1 MTFMRAAIMWNIL
14 LVWSDIG
21 SSAPCTL
28 PKRYRWSMSPHA
40 MDPSTTPHYVMI
52 FSSLWRRILFA
63 VARQVCLERYILA
76 EICLSHPLK
85 NQCDMLSQRVCW
97 IHFYL
102 LLHLK
107 QFLVQLSMKGSFS
120 HRNTRQQGH
129 RVISASRVIILS
141 MTVRFRSH
149 IISKSEL
156 NNTAKSFTK
165 NKRSMSST
173 IERDRNYCIF

>member
-1 MTFMRAAIMWNIL
+1 
-14 LVWSDIG
+14 
-21 SSAPCTL
+21 
-28 PKRYRWSMSPHA
+28 
-40 MDPSTTPHYVMI
+40 
-52 FSSLWRRILFA
+52 
-63 VARQVCLERYILA
+63 
-76 EICLSHPLK
+76 LK
-85 NQCDMLSQRVCW
+85 NQCDMQSQRVCR
-97 IHFYL
+97 IHFYP

-107 QFLVQLSMKGSFS
+107 QFFVQLSMKGSFS

-173 IERDRNYCIF
+173 IERDRNYCIFLFEHTCACVVWRISRPYHVDQHSINATIRYGGVHFHMLFSAPEFPCGNMELLMANHSRGYMCTCDS